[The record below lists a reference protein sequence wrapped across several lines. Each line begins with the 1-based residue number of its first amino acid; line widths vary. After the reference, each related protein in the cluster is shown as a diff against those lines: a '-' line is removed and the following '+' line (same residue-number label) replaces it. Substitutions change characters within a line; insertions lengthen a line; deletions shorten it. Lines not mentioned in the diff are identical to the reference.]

1 MYHARRLL
9 RKSQVTFRISQPL
22 PRDSSSVTIRQLQI
36 KRPWARYAEQLIVRS
51 CHKITPST
59 HKCARKFLATFLL
72 CGTAIHLLTSFAVL
86 RFDESLYDT
95 DRSPESLPGLDA
107 SSTPEKFDRDEY
119 VPPHSEHAVTIQTR
133 FLPLGWP
140 RLHEGNFYAPTDP
153 EWQAF
158 RKLALDKNKLSGLK
172 EDLISAVLDVS
183 SQSRLLNYML
193 GGPVSVAGVW
203 LEHRFPYR
211 APPVYYRFGLQLSPN
226 GLAWVSKPIAS
237 EDGDCLHR
245 CMRPLCV
252 AHAIKDAFLVLWSRQ
267 ISRLSPGLMD
277 EQMSGSFIPL
287 DANLLPSVL
296 QGSDGLDD
304 VSRSVSQPP
313 PQNSQDG
320 SPSTKDCSRPHTSLC
335 ISTLR
340 KLPLPKLGPDSDLRM
355 ALLAFKWRL
364 NYCWA
369 RNVHTSRRGVM
380 YFSGPVGI
388 RGPRGLCRVE
398 VKGEYDVVRSQ
409 WTAISMDI
417 RDLNLF
423 SQRALGP
430 R

>member
-36 KRPWARYAEQLIVRS
+36 KRPW
-51 CHKITPST
+51 
-59 HKCARKFLATFLL
+59 ARKFLATFLL

-172 EDLISAVLDVS
+172 
-183 SQSRLLNYML
+183 
-193 GGPVSVAGVW
+193 
-203 LEHRFPYR
+203 
-211 APPVYYRFGLQLSPN
+211 
-226 GLAWVSKPIAS
+226 

-398 VKGEYDVVRSQ
+398 VKGEYDVVRSR

>member
-36 KRPWARYAEQLIVRS
+36 KRPW
-51 CHKITPST
+51 
-59 HKCARKFLATFLL
+59 ARKFLATFLL

-245 CMRPLCV
+245 SASTEFPR
-252 AHAIKDAFLVLWSRQ
+252 RQ
-267 ISRLSPGLMD
+267 PINQG
-277 EQMSGSFIPL
+277 
-287 DANLLPSVL
+287 LLPSTYFIVHFY
-296 QGSDGLDD
+296 
-304 VSRSVSQPP
+304 VAKI
-313 PQNSQDG
+313 
-320 SPSTKDCSRPHTSLC
+320 TAAK
-335 ISTLR
+335 
-340 KLPLPKLGPDSDLRM
+340 
-355 ALLAFKWRL
+355 
-364 NYCWA
+364 A
-369 RNVHTSRRGVM
+369 R
-380 YFSGPVGI
+380 
-388 RGPRGLCRVE
+388 
-398 VKGEYDVVRSQ
+398 
-409 WTAISMDI
+409 A
-417 RDLNLF
+417 
-423 SQRALGP
+423 
-430 R
+430 